1 MRGKKATKN
10 IFSSLLLQIVT
21 IICGFIVPKL
31 IIGKYGS
38 NVNGLIVSI
47 TQFLAYITL
56 LEAGFGPVVKA
67 ALYKPIANK
76 NKSEIQNIL
85 KASEN
90 FFKKIGIIFIVY
102 IIVLIF
108 IYPSLV
114 NSPFDR
120 ISTILLIIVISIS
133 TFAEYFFGMT
143 YMLFLQAEQEN
154 YIISYIQILSKI
166 INTIMIIVL
175 IKFNCSIIFVKLIS
189 SLIFVLK
196 PFIQNLYVKK
206 KFEIDLSKTDK
217 GYEIKRKWDGLAQ
230 HIAYVIQTNTDTTVL
245 AIFSSVSEV
254 SVYSVYML
262 IINGIRNLITAFSS
276 GIEATFGDMIA
287 KNEKEKL
294 KESFNLYEFL
304 YYIIIDIICIS
315 TMVLVIPLVKI
326 YTKGINDANYIR
338 NSFAIIIILS
348 EIIYSI
354 RKPYNSLVLAAG
366 HFKETR
372 IGAWVEAI
380 SNIIISCILVFKYG
394 IIGVAIGTLIS
405 VTIRTIE
412 IIHYT
417 SQNILNR
424 SDLEAYKK
432 VLPMIVESII
442 IIYIFNNFIRIDVQ
456 SFFELILYS
465 AVVVIVA
472 TVIILLINLVI
483 NKDMTKKAFGKFTN
497 IIHKGGNV

>member
-1 MRGKKATKN
+1 
-10 IFSSLLLQIVT
+10 
-21 IICGFIVPKL
+21 
-31 IIGKYGS
+31 
-38 NVNGLIVSI
+38 
-47 TQFLAYITL
+47 
-56 LEAGFGPVVKA
+56 
-67 ALYKPIANK
+67 
-76 NKSEIQNIL
+76 
-85 KASEN
+85 
-90 FFKKIGIIFIVY
+90 
-102 IIVLIF
+102 
-108 IYPSLV
+108 
-114 NSPFDR
+114 
-120 ISTILLIIVISIS
+120 
-133 TFAEYFFGMT
+133 
-143 YMLFLQAEQEN
+143 
-154 YIISYIQILSKI
+154 
-166 INTIMIIVL
+166 
-175 IKFNCSIIFVKLIS
+175 
-189 SLIFVLK
+189 
-196 PFIQNLYVKK
+196 
-206 KFEIDLSKTDK
+206 
-217 GYEIKRKWDGLAQ
+217 
-230 HIAYVIQTNTDTTVL
+230 
-245 AIFSSVSEV
+245 
-254 SVYSVYML
+254 
-262 IINGIRNLITAFSS
+262 
-276 GIEATFGDMIA
+276 
-287 KNEKEKL
+287 
-294 KESFNLYEFL
+294 
-304 YYIIIDIICIS
+304 
-315 TMVLVIPLVKI
+315 MVLVIPFVKI

-372 IGAWVEAI
+372 RGAWVEAI

-465 AVVVIVA
+465 VVVVIVA

-483 NKDMTKKAFGKFTN
+483 NKDMIKKAFCKFTN